1 MFWDGQYLS
10 FDRVFKWGGGGGAS
24 PNYKQIRQ
32 NTFTSK
38 LRFFF
43 IHFKI
48 FGLQLIAIVS
58 ANQYDVVQCMYYFFT
73 IDEQL

>member
-1 MFWDGQYLS
+1 MYLRG
-10 FDRVFKWGGGGGAS
+10 RVAS

-38 LRFFF
+38 KLRFFF
-43 IHFKI
+43 LHFEI
-48 FGLQLIAIVS
+48 FGLKLIAIVS
-58 ANQYDVVQCMYYFFT
+58 ANQYDVVQCMYHFFT